1 MEIDFEILK
10 PSTLR
15 ELESYI
21 NHVMKRKPNKQLNT
35 SGKWTLV
42 LLVISF
48 FFPIVSL
55 LIKNN
60 Y

>member
-21 NHVMKRKPNKQLNT
+21 NHVTKRKANKQLNT
-35 SGKWTLV
+35 SGK
-42 LLVISF
+42 
-48 FFPIVSL
+48 
-55 LIKNN
+55 
-60 Y
+60 

>member
-21 NHVMKRKPNKQLNT
+21 NRVTKRKP
-35 SGKWTLV
+35 GKAVATAG
-42 LLVISF
+42 
-48 FFPIVSL
+48 
-55 LIKNN
+55 K
-60 Y
+60 